1 MHLRFVPAAVV
12 ALALGLGA
20 CAGAPSQKP
29 VKGGPVDQGPGSV
42 VSARA
47 FLEGR
52 WTLESFEVY
61 PPGSAPLKLNG
72 AGTLEYDNFSN
83 LTMEIRADAASAEV
97 LTKAGLVND
106 GGVISTKGRVAV
118 DMQNRTLTYILEGQ
132 PAGFVVT
139 GPLSTRR
146 PRHWVV
152 EGDLLTLTTQDDA
165 GKPLSVG
172 RWRKMS

>member
-12 ALALGLGA
+12 TLALGLQA

-29 VKGGPVDQGPGSV
+29 VKGGPVDQGPGSI

-61 PPGSAPLKLNG
+61 PPGKPPITLKG
-72 AGTLEYDNFSN
+72 SGTLSYDEFGN
-83 LTMEIRADAASAEV
+83 LKMDIRADQTTSDILRAAGVEIS
-97 LTKAGLVND
+97 D
-106 GGVISTKGRVAV
+106 GVISSNGRTVV
-118 DMQNRTLTYILEGQ
+118 DMQNKTLTYVMEGQ
-132 PAGFVVT
+132 PPSGT
-139 GPLSTRR
+139 GPLATNR
-146 PRHWVV
+146 PRHWQV
-152 EGDLLTLTTQDDA
+152 EGTLLTLTTQDDA

-172 RWRKMS
+172 KWRKGT

>member
-1 MHLRFVPAAVV
+1 MLIRISVVCLV
-12 ALALGLGA
+12 ALSAA
-20 CAGAPSQKP
+20 CAAAPRQRP
-29 VKGGPVDQGPGSV
+29 VYTGPVEEGAGSLTA
-42 VSARA
+42 ARK

-52 WTLESFEVY
+52 WSLESFEVY

-97 LTKAGLVND
+97 LTKAGLIND

>member
-1 MHLRFVPAAVV
+1 MPIRLTSVCLVAALF
-12 ALALGLGA
+12 AA
-20 CAGAPSQKP
+20 CAPAPRQRP
-29 VKGGPVDQGPGSV
+29 VYRGPVNEGPGTV
-42 VSARA
+42 AAARQ

-52 WTLESFEVY
+52 WSLESFEVY

-72 AGTLEYDNFSN
+72 TGTLEYDNFSN
-83 LTMEIRADAASAEV
+83 LTMEVRADAASAEV
-97 LTKAGLVND
+97 LTKAGIVND

-118 DMQNRTLTYILEGQ
+118 DMQNRTMTYILEGQ

-152 EGDLLTLTTQDDA
+152 DGNLLTLTTQDDA

-172 RWRKMS
+172 RWRKQS